1 MENPKTNPRA
11 FCVKADVIGSRG
23 SHQAQLLPEIAR
35 ELNARFAG
43 ALLTP
48 FTVRAGDELFGI
60 LTNPEAGFQAY
71 KALYA
76 LSTAR
81 GLPFY
86 VGMGAGSVDLTSSA
100 DAELV
105 NGEAIWLAAEALEQL
120 KGKPDTELLARQKRA
135 RFRYAIAVSEDPAEN
150 QPLQHFLFYMMSR
163 VLRRTGLQQ
172 QAAALKE
179 AHPDWDN
186 LRLYRALEGKEQEVI
201 EAENAIANFSK
212 LLRRGDYQL
221 VRDAEEAFLYLLNR
235 FCGGE

>member
-1 MENPKTNPRA
+1 MENPQTNPHA
-11 FCVKADVIGSRG
+11 FCIKADVIGSRA

-35 ELNARFAG
+35 ELNARFASD
-43 ALLTP
+43 LLTP
-48 FTVRAGDELFGI
+48 FTVRAGDELFGV
-60 LTNPEAGFQAY
+60 LMNPEAGFQAY

-86 VGMGAGSVDLTSSA
+86 VGMGAGSVDLNESA
-100 DAELV
+100 NAELV
-105 NGEAIWLAAEALEQL
+105 NGAAIWLAAEALEKL
-120 KGKPDTELLARQKRA
+120 KGKAESELMSRQKRA
-135 RFRYAIAVSEDPAEN
+135 RFRYAIAVSENPAEN
-150 QPLQHFLFYMMSR
+150 QVLQHFLFYMMSH
-163 VLRRTGLQQ
+163 VLRRTRLQQ

-221 VRDAEEAFLYLLNR
+221 VRDAEEAFLFLLHR
-235 FCGGE
+235 FCDAN

>member
-1 MENPKTNPRA
+1 MENPETNPHA
-11 FCVKADVIGSRG
+11 FCIKADVIGSRE
-23 SHQAQLLPEIAR
+23 SRQAQLLPEIAR

-43 ALLTP
+43 ELLTP

-60 LTNPEAGFQAY
+60 LSNPEAGFQAY
-71 KALYA
+71 KTLYA

-86 VGMGAGSVDLTSSA
+86 VGMGVGCVDLANSA

-105 NGEAIWLAAEALEQL
+105 NGAAIWLAAEALEKL
-120 KGKPDTELLARQKRA
+120 KGKPENELLARQKRA

-150 QPLQHFLFYMMSR
+150 QALQHFLYYIMSH
-163 VLRRTGLQQ
+163 VTRRTTLQR

-186 LRLYRALEGKEQEVI
+186 LRLYDALKGKEREDI

-221 VRDAEEAFLYLLNR
+221 VRDAEEAFLFLIRRL
-235 FCGGE
+235 CGG

>member
-1 MENPKTNPRA
+1 MNPSQTNPHA
-11 FCVKADVIGSRG
+11 FCIKADIIGSRG
-23 SHQAQLLPEIAR
+23 SRQAQLLPDVAR
-35 ELNARFAG
+35 ELNARFASG
-43 ALLTP
+43 LLTP
-48 FTVRAGDELFGI
+48 FTVRAGDELFGVLI
-60 LTNPEAGFQAY
+60 NLETGFQAY
-71 KALYA
+71 KALYS

-150 QPLQHFLFYMMSR
+150 QPLQHFLFYIMSR
-163 VLRRTGLQQ
+163 VSRRTALQQ
-172 QAAALKE
+172 QAAMLKE

-221 VRDAEEAFLYLLNR
+221 VRDAEEAFLFLIRR
-235 FCGGE
+235 FCCGG

>member
-1 MENPKTNPRA
+1 MEEPQTNPHA
-11 FCVKADVIGSRG
+11 FCIKADVIGSRG
-23 SHQAQLLPEIAR
+23 SHQAQLLPEIAQ

-43 ALLTP
+43 DLLTP

-76 LSTAR
+76 LATAR

-86 VGMGAGSVDLTSSA
+86 VGMGTGSVDLSASA

-105 NGEAIWLAAEALEQL
+105 NGAAIWLAAEALDKL
-120 KGKPDTELLARQKRA
+120 KAKAENELMSRQKRA
-135 RFRYAIAVSEDPAEN
+135 RFRYAIVVSEEPAEN
-150 QPLQHFLFYMMSR
+150 QVLQHFLYYIMSR
-163 VLRRTGLQQ
+163 VTRRTDLQQ

-201 EAENAIANFSK
+201 AAENAIANFSK